1 MTDAATV
8 RPAVEER
15 GELSLSLAGM
25 AMGLRPSYEAIT
37 AYEDEMG
44 RGSVSLAN
52 EALAKRL
59 KLGEVAQIAT
69 HCIRAFGQETGSKD
83 MAGATAQRIAKLIL
97 DSDGGIITATGTLAA
112 MLSLVVTG
120 GYDSAGNLK
129 ASTMTTMK
137 TVTTEEAP
145 VGA

>member
-1 MTDAATV
+1 MDATAV

-25 AMGLRPSYEAIT
+25 TMVLRPSYEAIT
-37 AYEDEMG
+37 AYENDLG

-69 HCIRAFGQETGSKD
+69 HCIRAFGDETGSKD
-83 MAGATAQRIAKLIL
+83 MARATPQRIAKLIL
-97 DSDGGIITATGTLAA
+97 DSDGGIIEATGTLAA

-120 GYDSAGNLK
+120 GYDSAGNPK

-137 TVTTEEAP
+137 TETMEEAP
-145 VGA
+145 VDA